1 MEQTNENSKWVWLVW
16 ESESHSCSKGCKGL
30 QSNANS
36 VLLGFLAH
44 VLVARVTAWW
54 IHVHCIVF
62 QVRTVQWK
70 NRVML
75 WCWCSSCD
83 TMPYGQ
89 QCCVW
94 ECVCPVLQNNLL
106 AAWSKS
112 LVLSSTHLVLHSHT
126 ALMLYSLAETT
137 APGNIPADNKC
148 WENIRLRGIHLFGTN
163 SCAQETP
170 NRISTKANKGLWL
183 VDILQKKNRLWSNI
197 FHWLSRPLY
206 CW

>member
-1 MEQTNENSKWVWLVW
+1 MEQTNENSEWVWLVW

-30 QSNANS
+30 KSNANS
-36 VLLGFLAH
+36 VLLVFLAH

-70 NRVML
+70 NRVIL

-94 ECVCPVLQNNLL
+94 ECMCPSAPEQLACCLVQVIGLVEHTPCPSQPYCTHALQPGWNN
-106 AAWSKS
+106 
-112 LVLSSTHLVLHSHT
+112 SSWKHSCGQQ
-126 ALMLYSLAETT
+126 MLR
-137 APGNIPADNKC
+137 K
-148 WENIRLRGIHLFGTN
+148 H
-163 SCAQETP
+163 
-170 NRISTKANKGLWL
+170 
-183 VDILQKKNRLWSNI
+183 
-197 FHWLSRPLY
+197 
-206 CW
+206 